1 MLRAFLIIAVIAGAA
16 GLAISHFKVAE
27 KIRLVTE
34 ERDRFQQDSNNY
46 QKQASDAKKKA
57 NEATAEADKAK
68 RDLETLKTDYS
79 AAAEKADQQ
88 EKRANELETRLNQTT
103 QQKNDAQA
111 ELARWKAF
119 GKSIE
124 DIQATIVENKKLL
137 GERDALSKENTVLGR
152 QIKVLQTE
160 LAIFKGENPK
170 IELPPNLKGKVVAV
184 DPKYEFVVLDI
195 GESQGVLRRG
205 EMLVSRS
212 GKLVAK
218 IRILSV
224 DANRSI
230 ANVLPDWK
238 RSEIME
244 GDAVLVGL

>member
-1 MLRAFLIIAVIAGAA
+1 MLRAFLIIAVLAGVA

-27 KIRLVTE
+27 KVRVITE
-34 ERDRFQQDSNNY
+34 ERDRFQQEADNY
-46 QKQASDAKKKA
+46 QKQAADAKKKA

-68 RDLETLKTDYS
+68 RDLDALKTDYS

-88 EKRANELETRLNQTT
+88 EKRANELESRLNQTT

-111 ELARWKAF
+111 ELARWRAF
-119 GKSIE
+119 GMTIE
-124 DIQATIVENKKLL
+124 QIVAMIAENKKLAAA
-137 GERDALSKENTVLGR
+137 RDALAAENRILER
-152 QIKVLQTE
+152 QIRSLETE
-160 LAIFKGENPK
+160 LAVLTGKNIKV
-170 IELPPNLKGKVVAV
+170 ELPPSLKGKVIAV
-184 DPKYEFVVLDI
+184 DPKYEFVILDI
-195 GESQGVLRRG
+195 GESQGVLKRG

-218 IRILSV
+218 VRILSV

-238 RSEIME
+238 QSEIME
-244 GDAVLVGL
+244 GDLVLVGL